1 MPPSNLITT
10 DSATIL
16 PENPPPSTSI
26 YVLANEILIEIFK
39 KGAEAWALSKNAQS
53 TVPFP
58 ILVSGVCSHWRA
70 VALDAP
76 ELWKTI
82 YLPLNLEIASTW
94 DPYIWVSTW
103 IRRAKT
109 IPVTVVLDIPADP
122 PHFEEICLS
131 QVIPFILKASPAVSV
146 RRLDIHYQQEQL
158 ASVLGEVILQTFQAS
173 FDQQHCLTFEQ
184 LSLCFSGISFRK
196 SVTLTDS
203 NCPWGQSVVDPMPVF
218 CVSKLRL
225 QGIVVNPLQF
235 PNLTSLTIFNLVA
248 TYKDIQVLFATSPN
262 LTHLT
267 LRGFS
272 IPRSSLTVGNIC
284 LQSLQTLAIRFNT
297 TRPNSAY
304 PLSYL
309 HLPNLKYLELDGNLE
324 LSVSQVL
331 CESLLANQLEI
342 LALSN
347 FEHSFRSPTTSSYTF
362 HSVKH
367 IRLINVRLSECM
379 SPSPTSMS
387 VQTSLLNWPA
397 LQTLATNAT
406 LARDVIDLLN
416 FPHPHI
422 QTVYL
427 TPAAQHHLTHNT
439 GRNGHHLT
447 RNTEGNGGKGTFYLK
462 FPLVSE
468 RHMCCSDVKKRDEAN
483 IAASSYN
490 KRFNIEDFDPTIH
503 SCLLEDPEE
512 PGFLNEMI

>member
-1 MPPSNLITT
+1 M

-16 PENPPPSTSI
+16 PENPPPSASI
-26 YVLANEILIEIFK
+26 YVVPNEILIEIFK
-39 KGAEAWALSKNAQS
+39 KGVEAWALSKYAQS

-58 ILVSGVCSHWRA
+58 ILVCGVCSHWRA
-70 VALDAP
+70 VALDTP

-94 DPYIWVSTW
+94 DPYTWVSTW

-109 IPVTVVLDIPADP
+109 IPITVVLDIPANP
-122 PHFEEICLS
+122 PQIEEICIS
-131 QVIPFILKASPAVSV
+131 RVIPFIVKASPAVSV
-146 RRLDIHYQQEQL
+146 RRLDIRYDQDLDTRH
-158 ASVLGEVILQTFQAS
+158 LGEVILQTFQKS
-173 FDQQHCLTFEQ
+173 FDQQHRLTFEQ
-184 LSLCFSGISFRK
+184 LSLCFSGIATRNP
-196 SVTLTDS
+196 VMLTES
-203 NCPWGQSVVDPMPVF
+203 NCPWGHSIADQMPVF
-218 CVSKLRL
+218 RVSKLRL
-225 QGIVVNPLQF
+225 QGIAINPLQF
-235 PNLTSLTIFNLVA
+235 PNLTSLTIFDLFA
-248 TYKDIQVLFATSPN
+248 TYKDVQALFATSPN

-272 IPRSSLTVGNIC
+272 IAPQSSLTIGNIC
-284 LQSLQTLAIRFNT
+284 LQSLQTLAIRFDT
-297 TRPNSAY
+297 TRRNSAY

-309 HLPNLKYLELDGNLE
+309 HLPNLKYLELDGNLK

-331 CESLLANQLEI
+331 CESFSADQLEI
-342 LALSN
+342 LTLSN
-347 FEHSFRSPTTSSYTF
+347 FEHSFRSPIPTSSYTL

-387 VQTSLLNWPA
+387 VQSSLLNWPA
-397 LQTLATNAT
+397 LQTLAMNAI

-416 FPHPHI
+416 FTHTHI
-422 QTVYL
+422 RTVYL

-447 RNTEGNGGKGTFYLK
+447 RNTRINGGNGTFYLK

-468 RHMCCSDVKKRDEAN
+468 GDMFCPDVKKRDKAN

-490 KRFNIEDFDPTIH
+490 KRFNIKDFDPTIH

>member
-1 MPPSNLITT
+1 MALMTT
-10 DSATIL
+10 DRATIL

-58 ILVSGVCSHWRA
+58 ILVSEVCSHWRA

-76 ELWKTI
+76 ELWKTV
-82 YLPLNLEIASTW
+82 YLPLHLEIPSTW
-94 DPYIWVSTW
+94 DPYTWVSTW
-103 IRRAKT
+103 IQRAKT
-109 IPVTVVLDIPADP
+109 IPITVVLDIPGDP
-122 PHFEEICLS
+122 PHIEEICLS
-131 QVIPFILKASPAVSV
+131 QVIPLIVKASPVVSV
-146 RRLDIHYQQEQL
+146 RRLDIRYHQEGI
-158 ASVLGEVILQTFQAS
+158 SREVILQTFQEF
-173 FDQQHCLTFEQ
+173 FDSPHRLTFEQ
-184 LSLCFSGISFRK
+184 LSLCFSGTSFRNA
-196 SVTLTDS
+196 VMLTGS
-203 NCPWGQSVVDPMPVF
+203 TCPWGHTVMDQMPVF
-218 CVSKLRL
+218 RVSKLRL
-225 QGIVVNPLQF
+225 RGIIINPLQF
-235 PNLTSLTIFNLVA
+235 PNLTSLTIFDLLANH
-248 TYKDIQVLFATSPN
+248 KDIEALFATSPN

-267 LRGFS
+267 LRDFRMA
-272 IPRSSLTVGNIC
+272 PQSSLTIGNTVC
-284 LQSLQTLAIRFNT
+284 LQSLQTLAIRFDT
-297 TRPNSAY
+297 TSPNSAY

-309 HLPNLKYLELDGNLE
+309 HLPNLKYLELDGNLT

-331 CESLLANQLEI
+331 CESPSADQLEI
-342 LALSN
+342 LVLSN
-347 FEHSFRSPTTSSYTF
+347 FKHSFRSPSPTASYTL

-387 VQTSLLNWPA
+387 IQTSLLDWPA
-397 LQTLATNAT
+397 FQTLAMNAT

-422 QTVYL
+422 RTVYL

-447 RNTEGNGGKGTFYLK
+447 RNTGRNEGNDTFYLK
-462 FPLVSE
+462 FPLISA
-468 RHMCCSDVKKRDEAN
+468 RDIRCPDVKKRDEAN
-483 IAASSYN
+483 IAAASYN
-490 KRFNIEDFDPTIH
+490 KRFNVKDFDPMIH

-512 PGFLNEMI
+512 PGFLSEII

>member
-1 MPPSNLITT
+1 MALITT

-16 PENPPPSTSI
+16 PANPPPSTSI

-58 ILVSGVCSHWRA
+58 ILVSGVCSQWRA

-76 ELWKTI
+76 ELWKTV
-82 YLPLNLEIASTW
+82 YLPLHLEIDSTW
-94 DPYIWVSTW
+94 DPYTWVSTW

-109 IPVTVVLDIPADP
+109 IPITVVLDIPGDP
-122 PHFEEICLS
+122 HIEEICFS
-131 QVIPFILKASPAVSV
+131 RVIPLIVKASPTVSV
-146 RRLDIHYQQEQL
+146 RRLDIRCHRISREM
-158 ASVLGEVILQTFQAS
+158 ILQTFQES
-173 FDQQHCLTFEQ
+173 FDQQHRLTFEQ
-184 LSLCFSGISFRK
+184 LSLCFSGTSFRNP
-196 SVTLTDS
+196 VMLTDS
-203 NCPWGQSVVDPMPVF
+203 TCPWGHSLVMDQMLVF
-218 CVSKLRL
+218 RVSKLRL
-225 QGIVVNPLQF
+225 QGITINPLQF

-248 TYKDIQVLFATSPN
+248 TYKDIQALFATSPN

-267 LRGFS
+267 LRDLF
-272 IPRSSLTVGNIC
+272 IAPQSSPNIGNIC
-284 LQSLQTLAIRFNT
+284 LQSLQILAIRFDAT
-297 TRPNSAY
+297 HRNSAY

-309 HLPNLKYLELDGNLE
+309 HLPNLKYLELDGNLK

-331 CESLLANQLEI
+331 CESPSANQLEI
-342 LALSN
+342 LVLSN
-347 FEHSFRSPTTSSYTF
+347 FERSFRSPRPTASYTL

-387 VQTSLLNWPA
+387 MQTSVLNWPA
-397 LQTLATNAT
+397 LQTLAMTAT
-406 LARDVIDLLN
+406 LAREVIDLLN
-416 FPHPHI
+416 LSHPHI
-422 QTVYL
+422 RTVYL

-439 GRNGHHLT
+439 GRNGHQ
-447 RNTEGNGGKGTFYLK
+447 NGGNDTFYLK
-462 FPLVSE
+462 FPLVSAGD
-468 RHMCCSDVKKRDEAN
+468 MCCPEVKKRDEAN
-483 IAASSYN
+483 IAAASYN
-490 KRFNIEDFDPTIH
+490 KRFNIKDFDATIH